1 MGSTNMMLS
10 LGDGTAQLCHI
21 GDVHDKYSGRMIAGV
36 CELESLMEDV
46 SSDVEI
52 MRCVRVVGTSGALVG
67 DGVRGGE
74 DVVDGREID
83 GDLTNGEMF
92 FKNREGVVR
101 RQGELMVNLAEMDL
115 DGHGG
120 VVDNGGVIVRVT

>member
-1 MGSTNMMLS
+1 
-10 LGDGTAQLCHI
+10 
-21 GDVHDKYSGRMIAGV
+21 MIAGV
-36 CELESLMEDV
+36 RELESLMEDV

-52 MRCVRVVGTSGALVG
+52 MRFVRVVGTSGTLVG

-83 GDLTNGEMF
+83 GDLTNGKMF
-92 FKNREGVVR
+92 FTNREGVVR
-101 RQGELMVNLAEMDL
+101 RQRELMIYLAEVDL

-120 VVDNGGVIVRVT
+120 VVDNGWVIVRVT